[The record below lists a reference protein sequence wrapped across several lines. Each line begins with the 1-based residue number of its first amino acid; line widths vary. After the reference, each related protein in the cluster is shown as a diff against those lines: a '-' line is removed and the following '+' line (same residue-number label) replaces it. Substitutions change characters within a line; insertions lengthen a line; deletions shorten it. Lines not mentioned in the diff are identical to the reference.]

1 LGWRATHW
9 LQPAKLL
16 RFYPRARSSLAD
28 DLDQLHRA
36 AVSLITPRKE
46 KLARQPRLDL
56 YAKEGYPMTQIPPA
70 VSPVPLLDVG
80 RGNAPLREEFLEA
93 LAAVID
99 SGKFLF
105 GPDVDALE
113 REVATYSQVE
123 HAIGCASGSDALL
136 LALMAAEIGP
146 GDEVIVPSFTFFAS
160 VSCITRLGA
169 TPVFVDIRPDTYNMD
184 AEKISDAITARTK
197 AIIPVHLFGQC
208 AEIDRICQIAADHDL
223 IVIEDAAQAIGA
235 AYHSRPAGSWGSIG
249 CFSFYP
255 TKNLGGMG
263 DGGMMTAT
271 DAATADKLRLLG
283 SHGMRPRYYHR
294 ILGINSRLDTFQA
307 AVLRVK
313 MRHLPEA
320 VEARQ
325 ANAKRYEQLF
335 SDAGLLGT
343 GAVELPAHDPNAF
356 HVWNQYTLRVTG
368 GRRDALK
375 ASLAE
380 KGIGTEIY
388 YPVPMHK
395 QDCFANLAT
404 PKSSLKETERACA
417 EVLNLPIYPELRI
430 DEQLRVVDSIKQ
442 FYRSQVRVA
451 A

>member
-1 LGWRATHW
+1 
-9 LQPAKLL
+9 
-16 RFYPRARSSLAD
+16 
-28 DLDQLHRA
+28 
-36 AVSLITPRKE
+36 
-46 KLARQPRLDL
+46 
-56 YAKEGYPMTQIPPA
+56 MTQNPSA

-80 RGNAPLREEFLEA
+80 RGNGPLREEFLEA
-93 LAAVID
+93 LAGVID
-99 SGKFLF
+99 SGRVLF
-105 GPDVDALE
+105 GPDVEALE
-113 REVATYSQVE
+113 REVATYSQVA

-184 AEKISDAITARTK
+184 AEKLTDAITANTK

-263 DGGMMTAT
+263 DGGMLTAT

-313 MRHLPEA
+313 MRHLPAA

-325 ANAKRYEQLF
+325 KNAQRYQTMLQ
-335 SDAGLLGT
+335 DAGLLDNGSI
-343 GAVELPAHDPNAF
+343 ELPFHDPNAF
-356 HVWNQYTLRVTG
+356 HVWNQYTMRVTG
-368 GRRDALK
+368 GRRDSLK

-380 KGIGTEIY
+380 DGIGTEIY

-395 QDCFANLAT
+395 QDCFASIAI
-404 PKSSLKETERACA
+404 PKTGLPETERACA

-430 DEQLRVVDSIKQ
+430 DEQTRVVESISRY
-442 FYRSQVRVA
+442 YRRNVRLA

>member
-1 LGWRATHW
+1 MSQSSTH
-9 LQPAKLL
+9 
-16 RFYPRARSSLAD
+16 SS
-28 DLDQLHRA
+28 
-36 AVSLITPRKE
+36 
-46 KLARQPRLDL
+46 
-56 YAKEGYPMTQIPPA
+56 
-70 VSPVPLLDVG
+70 VPLLDVG

-93 LAAVID
+93 LAGVID

-105 GPDVDALE
+105 GPDVEALE
-113 REVATYSQVE
+113 REVAKYSQSD

-169 TPVFVDIRPDTYNMD
+169 TPVFVDIRADTFNMD
-184 AEKISDAITARTK
+184 AEKLEAAITPRTK
-197 AIIPVHLFGQC
+197 VVIPVHLFGQC
-208 AEIDRICQIAADHDL
+208 AEIDRICQIAAEHDL
-223 IVIEDAAQAIGA
+223 IVVEDAAQAIGA

-263 DGGMMTAT
+263 DGGMLTT
-271 DAATADKLRLLG
+271 GDASTADKLRLLG

-313 MRHLPEA
+313 MRHLPA
-320 VEARQ
+320 GVEGRQ

-335 SDAGLLGT
+335 RDAGLLNSGSV
-343 GAVELPAHDPNAF
+343 ALPVQDPNAF
-356 HVWNQYTLRVTG
+356 HVWNQYSLRVKHG
-368 GRRDALK
+368 QRDLLK
-375 ASLAE
+375 ASLSE
-380 KGIGTEIY
+380 RGIGTEIY

-395 QDCFANLAT
+395 QDCFAGISIPAEGL
-404 PKSSLKETERACA
+404 PETELACA

-430 DEQLRVVDSIKQ
+430 DEQVRVVDSIKQ
-442 FYRSQVRVA
+442 FFRQDARIA